1 MKLLPRLFVLALTA
15 FSPCLAAAA
24 EKSWTPPKGF
34 SVPESTISPD
44 GAYGVTAPDWKHF
57 QEGKSQNTL
66 VNLRT
71 GRTLALLDTNLF
83 TWVQDDSGGMNH
95 TSLETCW
102 SADGSVFG
110 WVLGGKWSP
119 SAITLVKV
127 RDGAVAWQLDVEA
140 AVQKAILERTRK
152 AAPANYA
159 AAVKQNAGSGRAF
172 PEGFTVDMDVPQAG
186 FSLPWKGHATLDSNP
201 KSIADGW
208 PAKANVAA
216 SLDFTANPDGTIV
229 FSNFALDRS
238 QTGVP
243 RAEP

>member
-1 MKLLPRLFVLALTA
+1 MLALA
-15 FSPCLAAAA
+15 LAGISPWLATAA
-24 EKSWTPPKGF
+24 EKGWAPPEGF
-34 SVPESTISPD
+34 SVPEATISPD
-44 GAYGVTAPDWKHF
+44 GSHGVTAPDWKHF
-57 QEGKSQNTL
+57 REGKPWNTL

-71 GRTLALLDTNLF
+71 GRPLALLDTNLF

-95 TSLETCW
+95 ISLETCW
-102 SADGSVFG
+102 SADGSVLG

-119 SAITLVKV
+119 AAFTLVKV
-127 RDGAVAWQLDVEA
+127 RSDAVAWQLDVEA

-201 KSIADGW
+201 KDIADGW
-208 PAKANVAA
+208 PAQANVAA
-216 SLDFTANPDGTIV
+216 SLNFIVQPDGTIV
-229 FSNFALDRS
+229 FSNFALDHS